1 MHASDIKKWANTDK
15 LVLIPGSRQAIG
27 IGVETHGVRPAV
39 QSQLVLHDEYGVDI
53 RGRRLARD
61 CENRKLS
68 NESLTDVA
76 LDDVVAFAVGV
87 RWNGVLLL
95 RAVILALDDDL
106 ERLLGN
112 GALLESS

>member
-1 MHASDIKKWANTDK
+1 MHAADIKKRANADK
-15 LVLIPGSRQAIG
+15 LILIRGSRQAIRV
-27 IGVETHGVRPAV
+27 GVEAHGVRPAV
-39 QSQLVLHDEYGVDI
+39 QSQLVLHDEDGVDI
-53 RGRRLARD
+53 RGRRAARG
-61 CENRKLS
+61 CENRELS
-68 NESLTDVA
+68 DESLTDVA
-76 LDDVVAFAVGV
+76 LDDVVALAVGV

>member
-1 MHASDIKKWANTDK
+1 MMNTGLTSVAVALLGAVK
-15 LVLIPGSRQAIG
+15 TGSCQ
-27 IGVETHGVRPAV
+27 
-39 QSQLVLHDEYGVDI
+39 D
-53 RGRRLARD
+53 
-61 CENRKLS
+61 
-68 NESLTDVA
+68 ESLTDVA

-95 RAVILALDDDL
+95 RAVNLALDDDL